1 MQAGDL
7 VWIEWHIYSHN
18 PYQGSGVI
26 VEDAGFDFFK
36 VLCSGQVR
44 VFHSDYLTVMNEGG

>member
-26 VEDAGFDFFK
+26 VEDTGFDFFK

-44 VFHSDYLTVMNEGG
+44 LFHSDYLRVMNEGG